1 MDALTPPERA
11 SDSEPDPADRFAAAA
26 RELRKAAQVGALL
39 NDPLRHVLEGIAG
52 ALGAM
57 GDINLSLG
65 TTSQQLSIAV
75 EHMRQPVT
83 QDVLGPVQRAAA
95 AGATAEV
102 LMVARSIRMRTA
114 ILGGICVGIA
124 AVMGAVAGYAWGRAD
139 AVGSFRATQAGF
151 TAAFRYDPKDAARW
165 LELMRWNDLDNALTH
180 CQSFTDQSSG
190 RQACMVP
197 LWTSPPK
204 VRVPGA

>member
-1 MDALTPPERA
+1 MDALTPPEG
-11 SDSEPDPADRFAAAA
+11 SNDGEPDPTARITAAEH
-26 RELRKAAQVGALL
+26 ELRKAAQLGALL
-39 NDPLRHVLEGIAG
+39 NDPLHHVLEGIAG

-57 GDINLSLG
+57 RDINLSLG
-65 TTSQQLSIAV
+65 TASRQLAIAV
-75 EHMRQPVT
+75 EHVHQPIT

-102 LMVARSIRMRTA
+102 LAVARAIRWRTA
-114 ILGGICVGIA
+114 VYTGAAVGIA
-124 AVMGAVAGYAWGRAD
+124 AIIALGAGLAWGQASAAD
-139 AVGSFRATQAGF
+139 SFRATQADL
-151 TAAFRYDPKDAARW
+151 TAAFRYGPQDAARW
-165 LELMRWNDLDNALTH
+165 LELMRWNDLDNSLAR

-204 VRVPGA
+204 ARVPGA